1 MSTQKIPTMKELR
14 KGKKL
19 TQSQMAELTDLSI
32 GGYAK
37 IERGECSPNTESLQK
52 IAQALGVS
60 MEVLMEKDSVVII
73 NDEATNHF
81 PITNSLSSH
90 QSITN
95 FYHKTMQF
103 DEALQSSELALLQAK
118 LDHLQE
124 IIAQK
129 DIEIGN
135 LKEIIELLKKSK

>member
-1 MSTQKIPTMKELR
+1 MSTQKMPTMKELR
-14 KGKKL
+14 KENNL

-32 GGYAK
+32 SGYAK

-60 MEVLMEKDSVVII
+60 MEALMERDSIVII
-73 NDEATNHF
+73 NDEATGINHS
-81 PITNSLSSH
+81 P
-90 QSITN
+90 ITN

-103 DEALQSSELALLQAK
+103 GEASQSSEVALLQVR

-129 DIEIGN
+129 DIEINN